1 MEVVWNGCEHQA
13 FSNRK
18 SHKPDIHSWL
28 MKYKAKKVYEHT
40 LQSLREAVGLGSP
53 SKALYTI
60 GNESQSINYGN
71 VSTTRKSSGVHST
84 RRQGKLFEQQQHE
97 VERPLLDVGSIAF
110 VLSTSSLHLRVYK
123 SWSNVSLL
131 QTPLVGLILFH
142 SWGVKQWMKIDSLA
156 VVCSQ

>member
-18 SHKPDIHSWL
+18 SHKPDIHSWF
-28 MKYKAKKVYEHT
+28 MKYKAKKAYEHT

-84 RRQGKLFEQQQHE
+84 IRQGKLFEQQQHE
-97 VERPLLDVGSIAF
+97 VQRPLLDVGSIAF
-110 VLSTSSLHLRVYK
+110 VLSTTSLHLSVQK
-123 SWSNVSLL
+123 
-131 QTPLVGLILFH
+131 LVQCDYWPGMQVLHALVWYET
-142 SWGVKQWMKIDSLA
+142 S
-156 VVCSQ
+156 